1 MRKRPP
7 STPDGIFEV
16 NMTPL
21 IDVSLVL
28 VVILMVATPLAFQS
42 SIALR
47 TAAKS
52 GRRADAV
59 ARSERVELA
68 VLADGRVR
76 VDRSVV
82 ERPDLAAVLGPRLQA
97 SATRLVVVEC
107 EDGVPLGSF
116 VGVVDEAKALGA
128 ARIAVLGSSEAVG
141 R

>member
-1 MRKRPP
+1 MRRRDP
-7 STPDGIFEV
+7 TVNEGIVDV

-47 TAAKS
+47 SAARS
-52 GRRADAV
+52 GRDAAAV
-59 ARSERVELA
+59 ARAERVEIA

-76 VDRSVV
+76 VDRAVV
-82 ERPDLAAVLGPRLQA
+82 ERPQLAAVLGPRLEA

-107 EDGVPLGSF
+107 EDGVPLGAF

-128 ARIAVLGSSEAVG
+128 TRIAVLDHAGTGG

>member
-1 MRKRPP
+1 MRPRR
-7 STPDGIFEV
+7 SGSVHEGIHDV

-47 TAAKS
+47 TAAAS
-52 GRRADAV
+52 GRRAGQE
-59 ARSERVELA
+59 ARAERVELA

-76 VDRSVV
+76 VNRAIVPR
-82 ERPDLAAVLGPRLQA
+82 EALAPALSPALRA
-97 SATRLVVVEC
+97 SASRLVVVSC
-107 EDGVPLGSF
+107 EDGVPLGRF
-116 VGVVDEAKALGA
+116 VSVIDEAKSLGA
-128 ARIAVLGSSEAVG
+128 ARIAVIG

>member
-1 MRKRPP
+1 VTVRRRPQSP
-7 STPDGIFEV
+7 PDGIFEV

-47 TAAKS
+47 SAARS
-52 GRRADAV
+52 GRTADAV
-59 ARSERVELA
+59 ARAERVELA

-76 VDRSVV
+76 VDRALV
-82 ERPDLAAVLGPRLQA
+82 ERPELAAVLAPRLAA
-97 SATRLVVVEC
+97 SSSRLVVVEC

-116 VGVVDEAKALGA
+116 VSVVDEAKALGA
-128 ARIAVLGSSEAVG
+128 ARIAVVG

>member
-1 MRKRPP
+1 MSARKSS
-7 STPDGIFEV
+7 STEEGIHDV

-47 TAAKS
+47 TAAAS
-52 GRRADAV
+52 GRNAAERAPA
-59 ARSERVELA
+59 ERVELG

-76 VDRSVV
+76 VNRAVV
-82 ERPDLAAVLGPRLQA
+82 PREALAGVLGPALRE
-97 SATRLVVVEC
+97 SATRLVVVDC
-107 EDGVPLGSF
+107 EDGVPLGRF
-116 VGVVDEAKALGA
+116 VGVIDEARGLGA
-128 ARIAVLGSSEAVG
+128 ARIAVIG